1 MPVTLTVTPAVALVD
16 EPRKIHLAGL
26 RPGALV
32 EIEATSRG
40 GDGAAWRSRAQFVAA
55 DDGTLDLQRDAPFA
69 GDYLG
74 VDGQGLLWS
83 QRQVS
88 APMGGT
94 GYPAVVAPVTVTLRA
109 TGHAAGAD
117 TGPAQVDAQL
127 VQQMVADNVTYR
139 RIDEQG
145 LVGAL
150 YTPGTP
156 GPHPVVIYLNGSGGG
171 INHQRAALWASR
183 GYAALALGYFG
194 APGLPSHI
202 SATPLEYFATALT
215 WVHERLRPRH
225 GFVAVSGQSRGG
237 ELSLLLAAIFP
248 ERISAVI
255 AYVPSSVTH
264 GVLAAGR
271 PGESR
276 FAPCWVYQGKPLPI
290 IWRDNEAAAYW
301 RAIDNAPQPRR
312 QAAAFVH
319 AQQNADA
326 VAAARIRVENMRC
339 PLLLISGGDD
349 GFWPSTD
356 YCRHITQQLNDRAY
370 PYPVKH
376 LDYPA
381 AGHGIA
387 TPYAP
392 ATLIDKPHAVSG
404 IVMAAGGTPAANA
417 HASADSWRQSL
428 AFINQL
434 TARKSVQ

>member
-16 EPRKIHLAGL
+16 EPRKIRLTGFL
-26 RPGALV
+26 PGATV
-32 EIEATSRG
+32 ELEATSRS

-55 DDGTLDLQRDAPFA
+55 DDGTLDLRRDAPIA
-69 GDYLG
+69 GDYQG

-88 APMGGT
+88 APTGGT
-94 GYPAVVAPVTVTLRA
+94 GYPAVIAPVAVRLRA
-109 TGHAAGAD
+109 TGRAAGAD
-117 TGPAQVDAQL
+117 TGPVQVDTRLAQ
-127 VQQMVADNVTYR
+127 QFIADNVTYR
-139 RIDEQG
+139 QIDEAG

-171 INHQRAALWASR
+171 LNHQRAALWASR

-202 SATPLEYFATALT
+202 SATPLEYFAAALT
-215 WVHERLRPRH
+215 WARERLRPRA

-237 ELSLLLAAIFP
+237 ELSLLLAATFP
-248 ERISAVI
+248 ERVSAVI
-255 AYVPSSVTH
+255 AYVPSSVIH

-290 IWRDNEAAAYW
+290 VWRDNEAAQRW
-301 RAIDNAPQPRR
+301 RAIDRAAQPRR

-326 VAAARIRVENMRC
+326 VAAARIHVENMRC
-339 PLLLISGGDD
+339 PVLVISGGDD

-356 YCRHITQQLNDRAY
+356 YCRHITEQLNDHAY

-387 TPYAP
+387 TPYVP

-404 IVMAAGGTPAANA
+404 IIMAAGGTPAANA
-417 HASADSWRQSL
+417 HASEDSWRRSL
-428 AFINQL
+428 AFLDKL
-434 TARKSVQ
+434 TAK